1 MHMNWLHWS
10 RKNDAAIA
18 TAFCFPYAGTGISAY
33 SGWAERLQPGLDI
46 CIVVPPG
53 REIRYREPAM
63 TNIKPLVDAAAEAIS
78 TSLDRPFVLFGH
90 SFGALV
96 AFEVARALRRHM
108 GRTPEIVFVSAAP
121 APQCAWPH
129 QNLHQLHE
137 DEFIKEL
144 RRLYDGLPQAIL
156 DDPELRSI
164 VLPAL
169 RADLTVVETY
179 TYVAEP
185 PLACPISAFGGRYDR
200 AIKPGFLSEWRHQT
214 SDGFRFYEISG
225 DHFYLRS
232 ARDELAR
239 LILADVLEQQSRYS
253 SAWSPQGDH
262 CKDECR

>member
-1 MHMNWLHWS
+1 M
-10 RKNDAAIA
+10 
-18 TAFCFPYAGTGISAY
+18 
-33 SGWAERLQPGLDI
+33 

-53 REIRYREPAM
+53 RELRYREPPL

-78 TSLDRPFVLFGH
+78 TYLDRPFVLFGH

-108 GRTPEIVFVSAAP
+108 GRTPEIMFVSAAP
-121 APQCAWPH
+121 APQCPWPH
-129 QNLHQLHE
+129 RNLHQLHE
-137 DEFIKEL
+137 DTFVKEL
-144 RRLYDGLPQAIL
+144 RRLYDGLPQAVL

-179 TYVAEP
+179 TYAAEH

-200 AIKPGFLSEWRHQT
+200 AIKLSLLSEWRHQT
-214 SDGFRFYEISG
+214 SGGFRFYEISG

-239 LILADVLEQQSRYS
+239 LILADILAQQSRFN
-253 SAWSPQGDH
+253 SAWSPQGDNN
-262 CKDECR
+262 ENERR